1 MIEDS
6 LEGFM
11 SRWRQHAATVELFPH
26 TEGCPLLEC
35 RAGEAVIQLFERT
48 GPYLA
53 HPGPAKVIVHPI
65 ADELT
70 LQEPGATVSR
80 LEALGVSRI
89 GASGAVLHRDGQ
101 VLVVEAAGVPLVVA
115 AVNLLEAEVAA
126 GSYVTFTSQ
135 APVHG
140 FVVSSERPRHSP
152 PSPEHHDEAI

>member
-11 SRWRQHAATVELFPH
+11 SRWRRHAAAVELFPH

-53 HPGPAKVIVHPI
+53 HPGPAKAIVHPI
-65 ADELT
+65 AEEIT
-70 LQEPGATVSR
+70 LQEAGAAVSS

-89 GASGAVLHRDGQ
+89 TASGAVLEREGSM
-101 VLVVEAAGVPLVVA
+101 LVVEAAGVPLVVA
-115 AVNLLEAEVAA
+115 ALQMPDGEIIV
-126 GSYVTFTSQ
+126 GSHVSFTSQ
-135 APVHG
+135 APIHG
-140 FVVSSERPRHSP
+140 FVVSSERPLHAP
-152 PSPEHHDEAI
+152 LGPEHHDEAI